1 MEPGSAAALG
11 TLGLAALAGLWSGVK
26 GLWAIAKK
34 VGAHD
39 ARIAAILEKM
49 LETISDHEHRI
60 RKLEQ
65 DP

>member
-1 MEPGSAAALG
+1 MDPASVAALG
-11 TLGLAALAGLWSGVK
+11 TLGLAAVAGLWSGVK
-26 GLWAIAKK
+26 GLWTIAKK

-39 ARIAAILEKM
+39 ARIATILENMQKM
-49 LETISDHEHRI
+49 ISDQEHRI